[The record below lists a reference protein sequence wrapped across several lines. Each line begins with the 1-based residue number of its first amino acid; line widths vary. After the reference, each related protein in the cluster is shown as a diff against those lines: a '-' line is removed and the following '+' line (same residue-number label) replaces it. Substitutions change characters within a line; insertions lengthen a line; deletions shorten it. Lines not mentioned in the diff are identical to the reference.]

1 MFNVQLAAN
10 LLITLPKSTSGGV
23 KVIAFTV
30 NTQSKENLTGN
41 T

>member
-1 MFNVQLAAN
+1 MTIQLAAN
-10 LLITLPKSTSGGV
+10 LLKTLPKSTRGGV
-23 KVIAFTV
+23 NVTEFTE